1 MATYNYQSG
10 LGNASAYQVSG
21 IPYVSGNLS
30 VASGTM
36 VKLEFPRVTSWVQVN
51 NTGGDETVLA
61 IGFSEAGVSNFNKYV
76 LLEGQSTGKLELKVT
91 EIHFSGTSDE
101 FSVIAGLTSI
111 LTEQIDLSKQL
122 SPSGSNWSGSLI
134 AQVG

>member
-30 VASGTM
+30 VTSNDK
-36 VKLEFPRVTSWVQVN
+36 VLKFPRVTSWVQVTH
-51 NTGGDETVLA
+51 TGGQNEILA
-61 IGFSEAGVSNFNKYV
+61 IGFSSGGVRNFNKYP

-91 EIHFSGTSDE
+91 EMYFSGTCDD

-111 LTEQIDLSKQL
+111 PTDQIDLSKQL

>member
-1 MATYNYQSG
+1 M
-10 LGNASAYQVSG
+10 
-21 IPYVSGNLS
+21 
-30 VASGTM
+30 
-36 VKLEFPRVTSWVQVN
+36 
-51 NTGGDETVLA
+51 A
-61 IGFSEAGVSNFNKYV
+61 IGFSEAGVSNSNKYV

-91 EIHFSGTSDE
+91 EIYFSGTSDQ

-111 LTEQIDLSKQL
+111 PTEQIDLSKQL

>member
-30 VASGTM
+30 VASGAIM
-36 VKLEFPRVTSWVQVN
+36 LEFPRVTSWVQVN
-51 NTGGDETVLA
+51 NTGGDEQDLA
-61 IGFSEAGVSNFNKYV
+61 IGFSEAGVSNSNKYV

>member
-21 IPYVSGNLS
+21 IPYVSGGLS
-30 VASGTM
+30 VVSHDL
-36 VKLEFPRVTSWVQVN
+36 VLRFPRVTSWVQVMN
-51 NTGGDETVLA
+51 NGDTDQLVT
-61 IGFSEAGVSNFNKYV
+61 IGFSSGGVRNFNKYP
-76 LLEGQSTGKLELKVT
+76 LPQGQSTGKLELKVT
-91 EIHFSGTSDE
+91 EMYFSGNCDD

-111 LTEQIDLSKQL
+111 PTDQIDLSKQL